1 MTTHICK
8 ANTIKKQNKNNSSSW
23 DGTYVFLNY
32 ETIKE
37 EDILKVWETVIQ
49 FEG

>member
-1 MTTHICK
+1 MV
-8 ANTIKKQNKNNSSSW
+8 QN
-23 DGTYVFLNY
+23 VFLNY